1 MNRRLATG
9 LVVALVAILVA
20 VPWIGIPLPPLF
32 GEPLSSAGSLSL
44 LAVCFVFGALALS
57 YDLLFGYTGLLSFG
71 HALYF
76 ALGVYATAIALE
88 RWHWGLLPTLA
99 FVAAICVIVAA
110 AVGAICLRT
119 RDVAFAMV
127 TLAFAQAG
135 SILVLQNPFGLTGG
149 EEGLPLSTQT
159 LPSIFAG
166 VANSRNLYWLALLLL
181 IVTYAIARMLVD
193 SRVGRVWQAIR
204 ENERRAAT
212 VGLDTYLFKLGAF
225 VCSSVLASLAGVVY
239 LFIEGGATSEITTAS
254 FTLALL
260 VMVVLGGVGTLW
272 GAVLGG
278 MLYEYLDFRLVV
290 LSGASG
296 LQSLPPILRVPL
308 SEPLFVLG
316 VLFILL
322 VLFVPGG
329 LAGALRRLSSTSTR
343 TTTITG
349 GQ

>member
-1 MNRRLATG
+1 MSRPLRAGLA
-9 LVVALVAILVA
+9 LALVALLVA
-20 VPWIGIPLPPLF
+20 VPWIGVPLPPLF
-32 GEPLSSAGSLSL
+32 AEPLRAPGSLTL

-76 ALGVYATAIALE
+76 ATGVYATAIALGK
-88 RWHWGLLPTLA
+88 WHWGLVPSLVFVVALCIVLP
-99 FVAAICVIVAA
+99 AI
-110 AVGAICLRT
+110 VGAISLRT
-119 RDVAFAMV
+119 HDIAFAMV

-149 EEGLPLSTQT
+149 EEGLPLATDV
-159 LPSIFAG
+159 LPAVFAG
-166 VANSRNLYWLALLLL
+166 VANTRNLYWLALLLL
-181 IVTYAIARMLVD
+181 VFTYAVARMLID
-193 SRVGRVWQAIR
+193 SRAGRVWQAIR

-212 VGLDTYLFKLGAF
+212 VGLNTYLFKLGAF
-225 VCSSVLASLAGVVY
+225 VCSSVLASLAGIVY
-239 LFIEGGATSEITTAS
+239 VFIEGGATPDITTAN

-290 LSGASG
+290 LSSASG

-308 SEPLFVLG
+308 SQPLFVLG

-329 LAGALRRLSSTSTR
+329 LAGAVRRFSSTKR
-343 TTTITG
+343 TSSILG
-349 GQ
+349 RQ

>member
-1 MNRRLATG
+1 MNRVRTILF
-9 LVVALVAILVA
+9 VALVVVLVA

-32 GEPLSSAGSLSL
+32 GEPLSSPGSLSL

-76 ALGVYATAIALE
+76 ALGVYVTAIALE
-88 RWHWGLLPTLA
+88 RWHWGLLPALL
-99 FVAAICVIVAA
+99 FVVLVSVVVPAI
-110 AVGAICLRT
+110 VGAICLRT
-119 RDVAFAMV
+119 HDIAFAMV

-149 EEGLPLSTQT
+149 EEGLPLSTQA

-181 IVTYAIARMLVD
+181 IFTYAVARLLVE
-193 SRVGRVWQAIR
+193 SRAGRVWQAIR

-212 VGLDTYLFKLGAF
+212 VGLNTYLFKLGAF
-225 VCSSVLASLAGVVY
+225 VCSSVLASLAGIVY
-239 LFIEGGATSEITTAS
+239 VFIEGGATSEITTAN

-290 LSGASG
+290 LSSASG
-296 LQSLPPILRVPL
+296 LQTLPPILRVPL
-308 SEPLFVLG
+308 SQPLFVLG

-329 LAGALRRLSSTSTR
+329 LAGAVRRLSSPTKR
-343 TTTITG
+343 TTTVSG
-349 GQ
+349 RP

>member
-1 MNRRLATG
+1 VSIGLA
-9 LVVALVAILVA
+9 LALIAILIA

-32 GEPLSSAGSLSL
+32 GEPLRSPGSLSL
-44 LAVCFVFGALALS
+44 LAVCFVFGALAVS

-76 ALGVYATAIALE
+76 AMGVYATAIALE
-88 RWHWGLLPTLA
+88 RWHWSLIPTLL
-99 FVAAICVIVAA
+99 FVVALCVVVPAI
-110 AVGAICLRT
+110 VGAICLRT
-119 RDVAFAMV
+119 HDVAFAMV

-135 SILVLQNPFGLTGG
+135 SIVVLQNPFGLTGG
-149 EEGLPLSTQT
+149 EEGLPLSTQS
-159 LPSIFAG
+159 LPAIFAG

-181 IVTYAIARMLVD
+181 IFTYAVARMLVG
-193 SRVGRVWQAIR
+193 SRAGRVWQAIR
-204 ENERRAAT
+204 ENERRVAT
-212 VGLDTYLFKLGAF
+212 VGLNTYLFKLGAF
-225 VCSSVLASLAGVVY
+225 VCSSVLASLAGIVY
-239 LFIEGGATSEITTAS
+239 VFIEGGATSEITTAN

-290 LSGASG
+290 LSSASG

-329 LAGALRRLSSTSTR
+329 LAGAFRRLSSLSTR
-343 TTTITG
+343 TTTLTG